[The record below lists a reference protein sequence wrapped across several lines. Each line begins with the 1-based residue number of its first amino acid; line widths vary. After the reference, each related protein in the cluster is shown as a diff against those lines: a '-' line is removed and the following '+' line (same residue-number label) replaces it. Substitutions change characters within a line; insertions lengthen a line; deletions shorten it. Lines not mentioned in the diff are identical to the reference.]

1 MGRFELAMKMKNEAK
16 MSFIVAVDLV
26 FSRKRVIETNSIS
39 GIIDMTSYNVIPRHN
54 TLFSKPIFL
63 LYIENV
69 LR

>member
-1 MGRFELAMKMKNEAK
+1 MKNEIK
-16 MSFIVAVDLV
+16 MSFTVGVDQI
-26 FSRKRVIETNSIS
+26 FSKKLVIESNSIS

>member
-39 GIIDMTSYNVIPRHN
+39 GIIDMTSYNVITPHN
-54 TLFSKPIFL
+54 PLFSNGI
-63 LYIENV
+63 
-69 LR
+69 